1 MKTVKVLPIKTYSLY
16 GICSQVDNY
25 IMLLCYTYSSVR
37 LERCVNSTLVLG
49 AVRTTVVVNKC
60 ENVTM
65 VTACQ
70 SIHIR

>member
-1 MKTVKVLPIKTYSLY
+1 MYVRT
-16 GICSQVDNY
+16 QVDIY
-25 IMLLCYTYSSVR
+25 KRYCYTYSSVR

-49 AVRTTVVVNKC
+49 AVRTTVVINKC

-65 VTACQ
+65 MTACQ